1 MTRKLYVM
9 RHAETLFN
17 LQKKIQGWCDSPL
30 TERGIKQAK
39 AAGVLIRER
48 GITFD
53 HAYCSTAERCSDT
66 LEITTAEAF
75 GKPMGYVR
83 CKGLREYG
91 FGQFE
96 GKDECLNPKAPFGT
110 FFKAYGG
117 ESDDEVIA
125 RIGSTMHEIMGRD
138 GHESVFV
145 VSHAG
150 ASVHFYLDCTDH
162 SRTKVDRMCNCM
174 IYEYEYVDHEF
185 IATDFMIPDLEPLEE
200 PGMPPQIR
208 HMPEL
213 LQ

>member
-1 MTRKLYVM
+1 M

-75 GKPMGYVR
+75 GKPMDYVR

-125 RIGSTMHEIMGRD
+125 RIGNTMHEIMA
-138 GHESVFV
+138 E
-145 VSHAG
+145 
-150 ASVHFYLDCTDH
+150 L
-162 SRTKVDRMCNCM
+162 
-174 IYEYEYVDHEF
+174 
-185 IATDFMIPDLEPLEE
+185 
-200 PGMPPQIR
+200 GMPHNYCVTLGGHAWYNSRYHLNAIAPLLFKDEIR
-208 HMPEL
+208 
-213 LQ
+213 